1 MEQSLIHGPVVVL
14 GELLDLFGRDWLNV
28 LVQLVRANGLDQV
41 IDGSLDLVVLTHE
54 LLGLFFNPD
63 LLHFDEV
70 VEGKGLGVLWQVD
83 KNGLGEGLQV
93 VFNSVLHDVVDVDD
107 QLLELGKSLMDVV
120 QVSINVHGSPGEGDH
135 TWSEFV
141 LQVLKMW
148 DQKTLSVWS
157 DLVHDPV
164 VLSQDK
170 LKLVVVVLELVFLE
184 KHNLGTLWDVNT
196 NSRQALG
203 LSNKGKD
210 LRVKVDVQ
218 FVVLWMSDY

>member
-54 LLGLFFNPD
+54 LLGLFFDPD

-70 VEGKGLGVLWQVD
+70 VEGEGLGVLWQVD

-107 QLLELGKSLMDVV
+107 QLLELGKSLMDMV
-120 QVSINVHGSPGEGDH
+120 QVSINVHGSPGECDH

-148 DQKTLSVWS
+148 DQKTLGVWS
-157 DLVHDPV
+157 DLVHDSV